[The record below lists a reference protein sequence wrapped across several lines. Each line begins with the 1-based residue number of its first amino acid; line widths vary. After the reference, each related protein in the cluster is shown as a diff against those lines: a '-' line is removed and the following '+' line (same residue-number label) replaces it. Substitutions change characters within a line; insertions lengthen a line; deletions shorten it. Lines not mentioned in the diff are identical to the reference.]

1 MSWQS
6 PPYNPGSAPPP
17 GGGYYGHPPH
27 QQYGQPPPGYHPSGP
42 PPPQHG
48 GYHPSGPPPPQHGG
62 YHQGYAQSP
71 TGPPPG
77 SGYPPPHGG
86 YPPPHGGAPPPP
98 AGPPHGVDPT
108 LWSWFKSVDQDNSG
122 TISALELRQAL
133 VNNNW
138 SHFNEETCRLLVGMF
153 DTDRSGTIDIHEFV
167 SLWKYIQDWKGC
179 FDRFDNDRS
188 GNIDAS
194 ELQQALLAFGYR
206 VSINFCNLC
215 TRVFDRNNK
224 NSMKFDDFI
233 QCCVMIKGLTE
244 SFQRLDT
251 HRAGV
256 VNINYEQFLEMAIDT
271 SVQ

>member
-1 MSWQS
+1 MSWHNQ
-6 PPYNPGSAPPP
+6 PPYNPSAPPP
-17 GGGYYGHPPH
+17 GGGGY
-27 QQYGQPPPGYHPSGP
+27 YGQPPPYGHNP

-48 GYHPSGPPPPQHGG
+48 GYHN
-62 YHQGYAQSP
+62 A
-71 TGPPPG
+71 
-77 SGYPPPHGG
+77 PPPHAGYQPPRGG
-86 YPPPHGGAPPPP
+86 YGPPYGGGYSAPYPPQGGGPAPPP
-98 AGPPHGVDPT
+98 AGPPPGVDPT

-122 TISALELRQAL
+122 SITALELRQAL

-153 DTDRSGTIDIHEFV
+153 DKDRNGTIDIHEFV

-179 FDRFDNDRS
+179 FDRFDSDRS

-206 VSINFCNLC
+206 VSTNFCSLC

-224 NSMKFDDFI
+224 SSMKFDDFI

-244 SFQRLDT
+244 SFQRLDVQRT
-251 HRAGV
+251 GV
-256 VNINYEQFLEMAIDT
+256 VNINYETFLEMAIDT
-271 SVQ
+271 TIQ